1 MKIKFLL
8 RFYFAVDKVEEHID
22 RLVIKYAYDP
32 SAEALPT
39 AEKIAVLIEQKQLLG
54 RLWAYLDNIMT
65 GLSVSERNIL
75 EYYGFL
81 RSGLKALGAE
91 EVKAVRRVVMKFI
104 RHARRT
110 DCFKREISLL
120 KTYACLTCRGGSSGR
135 ACL

>member
-65 GLSVSERNIL
+65 GLSVTERNIL
-75 EYYGFL
+75 E
-81 RSGLKALGAE
+81 
-91 EVKAVRRVVMKFI
+91 
-104 RHARRT
+104 
-110 DCFKREISLL
+110 
-120 KTYACLTCRGGSSGR
+120 
-135 ACL
+135 

>member
-22 RLVIKYAYDP
+22 RLIFKYAYNP

-39 AEKIAVLIEQKQLLG
+39 AGKIAVLIEQKQLLG
-54 RLWAYLDNIMT
+54 RLWAYLDKIMRE
-65 GLSVSERNIL
+65 LSEPERNIL
-75 EYYGFL
+75 KYYGFL
-81 RSGLKALGAE
+81 RSGLKSRGAE
-91 EVKAVRRVVMKFI
+91 EVKAVRRAVMKFI
-104 RHARRT
+104 RHSRRT

-120 KTYACLTCRGGSSGR
+120 KTYSCLTCRGGSSGR

>member
-1 MKIKFLL
+1 MKIKILL

-22 RLVIKYAYDP
+22 RLVIKNAYDP

-65 GLSVSERNIL
+65 GLSVTERNIL

-120 KTYACLTCRGGSSGR
+120 KTYTCLTCRGGSSGR